1 MTLIKLVYHIFS
13 HVWCLG
19 SICQGYIDY
28 KENFRWILILGPLY
42 RTCLIKK
49 QYFSIFNMKYP
60 WRLHRHQCC
69 WNGADKT
76 RTTNRHSH
84 YGELAK
90 KVGQLLFS
98 CCDVRPRSICVV
110 QANRLSP
117 GLTKMA
123 QERLLGRMV
132 RSNYFSDLENCFQT
146 NSSWWWP
153 WWMSSTWPPSKILLF
168 PPASSYLTR
177 LIFLMDTRQ
186 YGVYHYSR
194 YR

>member
-1 MTLIKLVYHIFS
+1 MPKLY
-13 HVWCLG
+13 LPG
-19 SICQGYIDY
+19 LIDY
-28 KENFRWILILGPLY
+28 KEVFRWVSIPGPIY
-42 RTCLIKK
+42 RIWLIKK
-49 QYFSIFNMKYP
+49 QFFLQFST
-60 WRLHRHQCC
+60 
-69 WNGADKT
+69 WNILEGSIGINVVETVLTKLGRPTDTAT
-76 RTTNRHSH
+76 MES
-84 YGELAK
+84 
-90 KVGQLLFS
+90 LLRRWAS
-98 CCDVRPRSICVV
+98 CCLVAVTWD
-110 QANRLSP
+110 QETFELLP

-168 PPASSYLTR
+168 PPASKYLTR

>member
-1 MTLIKLVYHIFS
+1 MTLS
-13 HVWCLG
+13 

-28 KENFRWILILGPLY
+28 KESFRQVFILGPIH
-42 RTCLIKK
+42 RIWLIKK
-49 QYFSIFNMKYP
+49 AFFFAIFNMKNP
-60 WRLHRHQCC
+60 WRLHRHRCC

-76 RTTNRHSH
+76 RTTNRHSD
-84 YGELAK
+84 YGELAE

-98 CCDVRPRSICVV
+98 CCDVRPRNIWVV

-168 PPASSYLTR
+168 PPAS
-177 LIFLMDTRQ
+177 
-186 YGVYHYSR
+186 
-194 YR
+194 

>member
-1 MTLIKLVYHIFS
+1 MSVIELSWTA
-13 HVWCLG
+13 
-19 SICQGYIDY
+19 
-28 KENFRWILILGPLY
+28 
-42 RTCLIKK
+42 KK
-49 QYFSIFNMKYP
+49 PFFAIFNMKYP

-90 KVGQLLFS
+90 KVDQEIFVFS
-98 CCDVRPRSICVV
+98 CCDVRPNIWAV

-177 LIFLMDTRQ
+177 LIIPMDTRQ

>member
-1 MTLIKLVYHIFS
+1 MLWLYLPGLIH
-13 HVWCLG
+13 
-19 SICQGYIDY
+19 Y
-28 KENFRWILILGPLY
+28 KENFRWVLIQGPMY
-42 RTCLIKK
+42 RIWLIKK
-49 QYFSIFNMKYP
+49 QFFAIFNMKNP
-60 WRLHRHQCC
+60 WRLYRHQCC
-69 WNGADKT
+69 RNGADKT

-84 YGELAK
+84 YGELAE
-90 KVGQLLFS
+90 KVDQEIFVFS
-98 CCDVRPRSICVV
+98 CCDVRPNIWVV

-168 PPASSYLTR
+168 PPVSSYLTR